1 MSGLIADAKTLIDK
15 ARVET
20 QVRLD
25 ISRNSSVSAGGRLWS
40 GMMVIAEELVG
51 VGALCAAWLP
61 AQSSCRT
68 DSAASCAFFLFYVEH
83 FGGNLMPHLPP
94 VPSVGTTS
102 VSTECSAFVFLLGT
116 PRLRCPQLFWGT
128 LPLLLSS
135 LCIEGCLQCFHPV
148 AEHLAPCMHCLSGRA
163 GAKLSVGC
171 RCRAACE

>member
-1 MSGLIADAKTLIDK
+1 MC
-15 ARVET
+15 
-20 QVRLD
+20 
-25 ISRNSSVSAGGRLWS
+25 SV
-40 GMMVIAEELVG
+40 
-51 VGALCAAWLP
+51 
-61 AQSSCRT
+61 
-68 DSAASCAFFLFYVEH
+68 ASCTELLQNGQCSLLCVFPFLCGTL
-83 FGGNLMPHLPP
+83 GGNLMPHLPP

-163 GAKLSVGC
+163 GAKLSLGC
-171 RCRAACE
+171 RCRAACERCRTVIFGEQSHNLKPCFPAESLVHLQ